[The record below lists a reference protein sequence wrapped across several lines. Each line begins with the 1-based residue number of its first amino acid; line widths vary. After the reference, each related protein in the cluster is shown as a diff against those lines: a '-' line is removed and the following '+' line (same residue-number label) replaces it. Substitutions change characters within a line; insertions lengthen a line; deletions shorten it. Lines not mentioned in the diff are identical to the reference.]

1 MSNDD
6 SGKWFKPKDEDPIA
20 IFMRTATPNEIER
33 FQDFI
38 TSFSKDDEVLL
49 HTRATEIA
57 SEKYLQ
63 FGPGIN
69 ESLDIFDEPT
79 RREMMTDLFVGMVL
93 ETKRKLL
100 LEFFNDEK

>member
-20 IFMRTATPNEIER
+20 IFMRTATPDEIER

-38 TSFSKDDEVLL
+38 TNFSKDDEALL
-49 HTRATEIA
+49 QARATEIA

-79 RREMMTDLFVGMVL
+79 RREMMTELFVGMVL